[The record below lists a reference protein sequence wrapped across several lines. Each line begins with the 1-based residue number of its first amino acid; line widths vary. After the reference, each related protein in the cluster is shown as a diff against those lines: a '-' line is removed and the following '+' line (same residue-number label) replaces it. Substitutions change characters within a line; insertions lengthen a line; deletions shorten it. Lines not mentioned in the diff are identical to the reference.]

1 MSTCK
6 DLEKRKNE
14 QREDSLKKDLE
25 NVKREKERMCDKY
38 AELAIA
44 LKEVTDE
51 LRQSKEENERL
62 RDRV

>member
-1 MSTCK
+1 
-6 DLEKRKNE
+6 
-14 QREDSLKKDLE
+14 
-25 NVKREKERMCDKY
+25 MCDKY

-44 LKEVTDE
+44 LKDVTDE

>member
-6 DLEKRKNE
+6 DIEKRKSE
-14 QREDSLKKDLE
+14 QREDALKKDLE

-51 LRQSKEENERL
+51 LR
-62 RDRV
+62 